1 MNASG
6 RPNTCKSNGI
16 IQLAGY
22 ESGVRVRNAYAT
34 YLDQGDSPK
43 KFGLTPHENTT
54 SHDEMFKY
62 L

>member
-16 IQLAGY
+16 GELAFH

-34 YLDQGDSPK
+34 YLNQGDSPK
-43 KFGLTPHENTT
+43 KFGLTPHKNTVPHGT
-54 SHDEMFKY
+54 MFKY